1 MHPNIHLRA
10 RLHLRRVADVAPHG
24 HLRSAPQRQ
33 TEPWSHESR
42 GNKLASLVC
51 VPVRAAR
58 AQGTES
64 VGKISPGSGNLE
76 ANGSLGTAT
85 SAGSRVET
93 HLMPMQ
99 EALSCFPRE
108 LSLTPAS
115 A

>member
-33 TEPWSHESR
+33 TEPWSHKSR
-42 GNKLASLVC
+42 GNKLASVER

-64 VGKISPGSGNLE
+64 MGRISPGSGNVE
-76 ANGSLGTAT
+76 ASGSLGTAP

-99 EALSCFPRE
+99 EAPSCFPRD
-108 LSLTPAS
+108 LPLTPAS